1 MGLQTLQTPEVG
13 LDMARAGD
21 GVAVAMGAP
30 DRFGFVVRIEV
41 GQTTSK
47 VRETLKPIEIAGR

>member
-1 MGLQTLQTPEVG
+1 
-13 LDMARAGD
+13 MARAGD